1 MILRLVNNFTLLQFI
16 NERSNYFFR
25 EALNSD
31 EFQLYPV
38 FHIAFPNKLK
48 IITDLTYLPKTS
60 ILKY

>member
-16 NERSNYFFR
+16 YERINFVIR
-25 EALNSD
+25 EALNND

-38 FHIAFPNKLK
+38 FHIAFPDKFK